1 MGRLTGLVAAVN
13 LFTGRSG
20 RHNRALRD
28 ITDLATTIQEF
39 LQRYHLQEESPG
51 FRFLS
56 EDLGTVK
63 VELTTI
69 TYHTHPLIK
78 AAKSIMGTEVAP
90 ALEEV
95 YNDLEEVR
103 RALINPLR
111 GNTNP
116 GEALAKL
123 HISFQEL
130 TNIISETE
138 YR

>member
-1 MGRLTGLVAAVN
+1 M
-13 LFTGRSG
+13 
-20 RHNRALRD
+20 
-28 ITDLATTIQEF
+28 ATTLQDF
-39 LQRYHLQEESPG
+39 LQGYHLQEESPG

-103 RALINPLR
+103 RALITPLK

-123 HISFQEL
+123 HTSFQEL
-130 TNIISETE
+130 TNIVSETE
-138 YR
+138 YQ